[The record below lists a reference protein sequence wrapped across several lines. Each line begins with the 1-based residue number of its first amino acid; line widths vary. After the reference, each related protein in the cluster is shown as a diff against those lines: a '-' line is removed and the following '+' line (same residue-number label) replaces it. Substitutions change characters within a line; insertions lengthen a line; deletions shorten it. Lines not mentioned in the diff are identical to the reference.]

1 MSTFSIYKA
10 KIVLTAKLFT
20 AAQDYYPDCLLEFC
34 YKKDSIKSRNGG
46 RVA

>member
-20 AAQDYYPDCLLEFC
+20 TAQDYYPDCLLELR
-34 YKKDSIKSRNGG
+34 YKKDSIRSWNAG